1 MKQAQTI
8 IGVIWATIVA
18 IGIYKPV
25 TIIGWIQTE
34 SGKRNGRPKVIR
46 LIFESDN
53 ETALDLCAN
62 GAVMVEQNN

>member
-25 TIIGWIQTE
+25 TIIGGVQTE
-34 SGKRNGRPKVIR
+34 SGKRNGRATVIR

-62 GAVMVEQNN
+62 GAIMESQYN